1 MTEKDIEKIAEKVA
15 EKLSN
20 VKRTDKYKETEAI
33 LRAYSNYKITIRK
46 NIERIEEIEKN
57 GLNEIKKSRL
67 DENVQGGV
75 KKNEGIPEI
84 EIERIEHLKEENLK
98 IEKRMIRVENA
109 LLHICEDKYYRII
122 PLRYFKNFTI
132 EEIADEL
139 CVDRKTIGRN
149 RTRLIKE
156 LQYNLFPEILL
167 DWRGWQKCPIG
178 APLMVFT
185 FPIYML

>member
-1 MTEKDIEKIAEKVA
+1 
-15 EKLSN
+15 
-20 VKRTDKYKETEAI
+20 
-33 LRAYSNYKITIRK
+33 
-46 NIERIEEIEKN
+46 
-57 GLNEIKKSRL
+57 
-67 DENVQGGV
+67 
-75 KKNEGIPEI
+75 
-84 EIERIEHLKEENLK
+84 
-98 IEKRMIRVENA
+98 MIRVENA

-178 APLMVFT
+178 VPLMVFT

>member
-1 MTEKDIEKIAEKVA
+1 MNEKDIEKLAEKVA

-20 VKRTDKYKETEAI
+20 VKKIDKYKETEAM
-33 LRAYSNYKITIRK
+33 LRAYSNYKIAIGK
-46 NIERIEEIEKN
+46 NMERIKDIEKN
-57 GLNEIKKSRL
+57 GLKETKGKKFV
-67 DENVQGGV
+67 ENVQGGL
-75 KKNEGIPEI
+75 KKYEGIPEV

-98 IEKRMIRVENA
+98 MEKRIIRVENA

-139 CVDRKTIGRN
+139 NVDRRTIGRN

-167 DWRGWQKCPIG
+167 D
-178 APLMVFT
+178 
-185 FPIYML
+185 